1 MEPKETSYM
10 LFIFGDYK
18 NGEKYIES
26 IMSEFTPIIT
36 TDYLKFVW
44 GDYGVVVH
52 FKSDLNFNDLAEFV
66 SIQLEL
72 MVDQYFLLEKTDN
85 VSAFGPEEIVGYVLD
100 LDSNLKR
107 PTVNKTKDEEEKE
120 NELNRII
127 EYFMSNIS
135 EEENEKLFDM
145 DDDDMDDD
153 EIKMIQ
159 LSNNKNK
166 SLTLD
171 QILDKI
177 TEKGFKSLSKKEKQQ
192 LEKYANGK

>member
-52 FKSDLNFNDLAEFV
+52 FKSDLNFNDLSEFV
-66 SIQLEL
+66 SIQLEM

-107 PTVNKTKDEEEKE
+107 PEPTQVKDEQEREE
-120 NELNRII
+120 ELNRII
-127 EYFMSNIS
+127 EYFMSNMS
-135 EEENEKLFDM
+135 EEENGMTFDM
-145 DDDDMDDD
+145 DDDDLDDD
-153 EIKMIQ
+153 EIKRIQ
-159 LSNNKNK
+159 LSNIQNK

-177 TEKGFKSLSKKEKQQ
+177 AEKGIKSLSKKEKQQ
-192 LEKYANGK
+192 LEKYADGK